1 MDFFSYQ
8 EIKPI
13 HVQLNRDKMVQQK
26 RYLLAAV
33 LFVLVLATG
42 CKKDY
47 DDGST
52 GPGTN
57 PGRAVIDWD
66 KAADSSTNAL
76 VSKFWNASGNY
87 FNEKNNNVNFHYWPN
102 GHGLDVLVDAYLR
115 TNKSEV
121 YKTYMDKW
129 FAGVKVKNGNTF
141 LNEFYDDMEWNALA
155 MLRAF
160 EATGDTKY
168 KDAVDVL
175 WTDIKGGWNATMG
188 GGIAWRKAMPYY
200 KNTPANG
207 PAAILAARLY
217 KKFGNADDLTWSK
230 KIYTWLKD
238 SLYNKN
244 TGWVYDGINS
254 ENDGKRNTSWKF
266 TYNQG
271 TFIGAATELFTITND
286 NGYLTDAMQAA
297 NYTLSD
303 NTLTNFTDNLLRDEG
318 GGDGGLFKGVFVRYF
333 TKLILTPGMLR
344 SDQTRFANFLKNNAE
359 TLWNKGTDKNLLLF
373 GNYWKTPPGQTTDL
387 TSQLSGAMLMEAA
400 AVLKN
405 NNLW

>member
-1 MDFFSYQ
+1 MQFQKSY
-8 EIKPI
+8 ILSA
-13 HVQLNRDKMVQQK
+13 V
-26 RYLLAAV
+26 LLAMV
-33 LFVLVLATG
+33 FITS

-47 DDGST
+47 DDGNT

-76 VSKFWNASGNY
+76 VTKFWNPSGNY
-87 FNEKNNNVNFHYWPN
+87 FNEKNTNTNFHYWPQA
-102 GHGLDVLVDAYLR
+102 HALDVLVDAYLR
-115 TNKSEV
+115 TNKSEE
-121 YKTYMDKW
+121 YKAYMDKW
-129 FAGVKVKNGNTF
+129 FTGVKQKNGNTF
-141 LNEFYDDMEWNALA
+141 INEFYDDMEWNALA

-168 KDAVDVL
+168 KDAVDAV
-175 WTDIKGGWNATMG
+175 WTDIKGGWNTTMG

-200 KNTPANG
+200 KNTPANA

-217 KKFGNADDLTWSK
+217 KKFGSADDLAWSK

-254 ENDGKRNTSWKF
+254 DNDGKRNTTWKF

-286 NGYLTDAMQAA
+286 NGYLTDAVQAA

-333 TKLILTPGMLR
+333 TQLILTPGMLR
-344 SDQTRFANFLKNNAE
+344 SDQVRYANFIKTNAQM
-359 TLWNKGTDKNLLLF
+359 LWNIGTDKNLLLF
-373 GNYWKTPPGQTTDL
+373 GNYWKTPPGQSTDL

-400 AVLKN
+400 VVLKN
-405 NNLW
+405 NNLLQ

>member
-1 MDFFSYQ
+1 M
-8 EIKPI
+8 I
-13 HVQLNRDKMVQQK
+13 LKMAKKVTL
-26 RYLLAAV
+26 RLHTLAAL
-33 LFVLVLATG
+33 LFLVVLAG

-47 DDGST
+47 DDGNSNPPT
-52 GPGTN
+52 PQPGQF
-57 PGRAVIDWD
+57 AIAWD

-76 VSKFWNASGNY
+76 MSKFWNAGGNY
-87 FNEKNNNVNFHYWPN
+87 FNEKNNNATFHYWPQA
-102 GHGLDVLVDAYLR
+102 HGLDVLVDAYNR
-115 TNKSEV
+115 TKKAE
-121 YKTYMDKW
+121 YKTYMDNW
-129 FAGVKVKNGNTF
+129 MVGVKQKNGNSF

-160 EATGDTKY
+160 EATGDAKY
-168 KDAVDVL
+168 KDAVETV

-217 KKFGNADDLTWSK
+217 KKFGNADDLVWSK

-254 ENDGKRNTSWKF
+254 DNDGKRNTTWKF

-271 TFIGAATELFTITND
+271 TFIGAAVELYSITND
-286 NGYLTDAMQAA
+286 AGYLSDAIQAA
-297 NYTLSD
+297 NFTLSD

-318 GGDGGLFKGVFVRYF
+318 GGDGGLFKGVFVRYL
-333 TKLILTPGMLR
+333 TQLILAPGMVS
-344 SDQTRFANFLKNNAE
+344 SDKQRYINYLKHNAQ
-359 TLWNKGTDKNLLLF
+359 TLWTKGTDKSVMLF
-373 GNYWKTPPGQTTDL
+373 GPYWKNAPGATTDL
-387 TSQLSGAMLMEAA
+387 TIQLSGAMLIEAMA
-400 AVLKN
+400 LLKEK
-405 NNLW
+405 NLL